1 MNPGLYLLIKLI
13 AYCVWCYIGLRLFR
27 PEQTQFIAGALRF
40 GLIRLLMG
48 LFFGVVIFFAAFTW
62 ANVLGRGMSQDV
74 ITYFG
79 AYVPVRWIEWT
90 IMAILLNPSVR
101 RTPNALHWF
110 IGNEKRD
117 RLWRIGGIAIS
128 CVADIPFVVA
138 LGGVVPTGRFLC

>member
-27 PEQTQFIAGALRF
+27 PEQTQFVAGAFRF
-40 GLIRLLMG
+40 GIIRLLMG
-48 LFFGVVIFFAAFTW
+48 FFFGVVIFFAALTW
-62 ANVLGRGMSQDV
+62 TNVLGNGARQDV
-74 ITYFG
+74 ITYLV

-90 IMAILLNPSVR
+90 IMAILLNPNVR

-110 IGNEKRD
+110 IGNENRD

-128 CVADIPFVVA
+128 CVADIPFIVA